1 MARRPGV
8 NVKRLDRGAHAV
20 YRLAPDLLLVFKP
33 RGHSEP
39 THAHGH
45 RKQLRILR
53 GRLRVSTARG
63 EVTLT
68 PASRAYSLAPGRTH
82 STRALADTWLIALTP
97 RLKKG
102 GKRGFSKLT
111 LGTPH
116 MHVDQQIAS
125 ARLDQSGEQPLQRGE
140 ATK

>member
-1 MARRPGV
+1 MARRPASGFE
-8 NVKRLDRGAHAV
+8 RLDRGAHAV

-39 THAHGH
+39 THAHAH
-45 RKQLRILR
+45 RQELRILR

-97 RLKKG
+97 PLKKV
-102 GKRGFSKLT
+102 GKGGFSN
-111 LGTPH
+111 
-116 MHVDQQIAS
+116 
-125 ARLDQSGEQPLQRGE
+125 
-140 ATK
+140 